1 MTNQSRIEIIT
12 QTIDHS
18 KYEISSTSTS
28 ISGLA
33 STGSST
39 QQVGPAECCKSEPVD
54 HATPLVAPPWS
65 LSEHVMAPAVF
76 I

>member
-18 KYEISSTSTS
+18 NYEISSTYTS

-33 STGSST
+33 SSST